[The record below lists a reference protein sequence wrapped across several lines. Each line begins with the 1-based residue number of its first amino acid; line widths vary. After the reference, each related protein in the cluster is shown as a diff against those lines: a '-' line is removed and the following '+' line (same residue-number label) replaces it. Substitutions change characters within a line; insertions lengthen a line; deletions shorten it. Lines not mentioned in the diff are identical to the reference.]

1 MHKLVEVI
9 GTPMV
14 VLPVLLDMR
23 AVLASLLALQIVWML
38 LVPLLLKVVL
48 RDLAMAVHTIA
59 ARRAVEDLATTLGAS
74 MMAATSLLV
83 ETNSLCTR
91 VLRVWR
97 RTGRLDISGVLEHR
111 HLDTDFRNSMFI
123 FVVI

>member
-38 LVPLLLKVVL
+38 LIPLLLKVVL

-59 ARRAVEDLATTLGAS
+59 AWRAVEDLATTLGGNQF
-74 MMAATSLLV
+74 LV
-83 ETNSLCTR
+83 HQGSARMEKDWEPGH
-91 VLRVWR
+91 LRR
-97 RTGRLDISGVLEHR
+97 S
-111 HLDTDFRNSMFI
+111 
-123 FVVI
+123 